1 MRRGP
6 VLALEKRAG
15 HRLVLR
21 ENANHERPK
30 PLLRSDW
37 TIYRGGAVFVN
48 NDNRRIRIAGCDIHE
63 RGWLP
68 RRAQGL
74 VAGRQPQQLRFCDP
88 TSFA

>member
-1 MRRGP
+1 MG
-6 VLALEKRAG
+6 KRTG

-30 PLLRSDW
+30 PLLGSDW

-63 RGWLP
+63 RG
-68 RRAQGL
+68 
-74 VAGRQPQQLRFCDP
+74 
-88 TSFA
+88 

>member
-1 MRRGP
+1 MAAAISREIRPPSWMRRGP
-6 VLALEKRAG
+6 VLALGKRAG
-15 HRLVLR
+15 HHLVLR

-63 RGWLP
+63 RG
-68 RRAQGL
+68 
-74 VAGRQPQQLRFCDP
+74 
-88 TSFA
+88 